1 MIKEANKIQTERNQS
16 QEMTSK
22 TDKIHSLESRKSELF
37 FPSISLF
44 ILFVIFVVFAN
55 EKL

>member
-1 MIKEANKIQTERNQS
+1 MIKEAQKIQMERNQS
-16 QEMTSK
+16 QEMISK
-22 TDKIHSLESRKSELF
+22 TDKIHSLESGRSKLF
-37 FPSISLF
+37 FSSISLF